1 MGILLVNI
9 QVRVCTIRELRIQ
22 ALKWLTVT
30 VLAVNHRLN
39 QLLYQRALVRLRHGK
54 LLVMNL
60 LGLTGSA
67 SQIEDLALRQWF
79 TGLLRQQDMQR
90 DRSYPLPQDR
100 IMVLKDHVLIAIS
113 VHWLPPGHIPDT
125 DAKLLPGL
133 CQRHASVNLC
143 EKASL
148 EGFPPPVPCR

>member
-67 SQIEDLALRQWF
+67 SQIEDLALRQRLA
-79 TGLLRQQDMQR
+79 GLLRQQDMQR
-90 DRSYPLPQDR
+90 DRSYPLPQDG
-100 IMVLKDHVLIAIS
+100 ITVLKDHVLIVSDSLAS
-113 VHWLPPGHIPDT
+113 WHPPQVP
-125 DAKLLPGL
+125 
-133 CQRHASVNLC
+133 CQR
-143 EKASL
+143 
-148 EGFPPPVPCR
+148 